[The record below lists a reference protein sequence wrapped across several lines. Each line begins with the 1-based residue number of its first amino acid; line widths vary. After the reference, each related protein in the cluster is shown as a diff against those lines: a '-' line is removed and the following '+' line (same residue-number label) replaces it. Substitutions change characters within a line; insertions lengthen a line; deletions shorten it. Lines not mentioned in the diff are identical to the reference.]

1 MEGQLEMRRLILAA
15 PRQGKSQQARFHLA
29 LFNHRLQTNV
39 HCRKAERDDI
49 VFRIAEPKVHAWL
62 LTAHSD
68 SREWQE
74 NIALFL
80 GLRSDLGGEACCAQP
95 SESMLGR
102 TRAVAPTCAG
112 SLPTQSGCSTALCQ
126 CTRPVPS
133 PVHMYHCR

>member
-74 NIALFL
+74 NIASFL
-80 GLRSDLGGEACCAQP
+80 DCEATWA
-95 SESMLGR
+95 GR
-102 TRAVAPTCAG
+102 QV
-112 SLPTQSGCSTALCQ
+112 
-126 CTRPVPS
+126 VPS
-133 PVHMYHCR
+133 HLKACSDEPER